1 MAGTNQYFSFS
12 AAVGANALTYSAW
25 SALTTLRANGFTT
38 GVASS
43 EQVNTLMRQMSV
55 PTSGLAQFVANQD
68 VNVFD
73 DGSSSNFAAAV
84 LAAAKKVA
92 REYGAPVGA
101 VVTGLWRTDPTGY
114 VEVKGQWLSRTTYAD
129 LWSYVQDLATTYP
142 ALLITDAAWAAGDVG
157 VRVAFSTG
165 DGSTTFRM
173 PDYRGLHPRYWE
185 GARSSPS
192 VDAGRTL
199 GSYQADDL
207 KAHTHSLTALGVPSG
222 AGFDGDSS
230 GVNYGA
236 GFTGSTG
243 GTENRVKTVAL
254 RVYMKY

>member
-68 VNVFD
+68 VNVLD

-92 REYGAPVGA
+92 REYGTPVGT

-129 LWSYVQDLATTYP
+129 LWAYVQDLATTYP
-142 ALLITDAAWAAGDVG
+142 ALLITDAAWAAGGVG

-199 GSYQADDL
+199 GSYQADEL
-207 KAHTHSLTALGVPSG
+207 LAHTHTLAFGSTS
-222 AGFDGDSS
+222 DS
-230 GVNYGA
+230 GVYAVNDSTPVTTTN
-236 GFTGSTG
+236 TGSTG
-243 GTENRVKTVAL
+243 GAENRVKNVAL
-254 RVYMKY
+254 RVCMKY